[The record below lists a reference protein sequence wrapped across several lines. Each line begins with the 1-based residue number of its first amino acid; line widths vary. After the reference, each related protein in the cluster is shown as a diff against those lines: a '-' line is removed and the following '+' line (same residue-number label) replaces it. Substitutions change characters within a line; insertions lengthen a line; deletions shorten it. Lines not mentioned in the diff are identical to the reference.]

1 MMSRGI
7 VAMALSLGIAAF
19 FVATISFAA
28 ENHVAEAIEHLRS
41 VTNHGGQ
48 GQATIF
54 VDEAKIAL

>member
-19 FVATISFAA
+19 FVPTIPFAA
-28 ENHVAEAIEHLRS
+28 ENHIAEAIEHLTRA
-41 VTNHGGQ
+41 TNHGGQ
-48 GQATIF
+48 GQTTIF